1 MSFQGYLKADTQVY
15 AIIGPAVAVGDGFTP
30 VTNLTLS
37 SADEAEI
44 IKHNTGSVTS
54 ISGGTMSAISSADGY
69 YKLTM
74 LTGYLN
80 TEGMLTVLINDDS
93 KCLPLR
99 SDFMVVNANV
109 YNSLFAAAG
118 TDYLTVDMIQLG
130 GATQS
135 ATDLKDFAD
144 AGYDPATNI
153 TNVTPSGA
161 NSSLVFYPNGYIVI
175 YFTNAGS
182 PATGLTVTL
191 DVYNV
196 VTAQK
201 ALNGVSASEI
211 GGGFYYY
218 NFSNF
223 DNDKIY
229 AAVADGS
236 ATLGNYDRYPVGY
249 SGSIGSINKTKIGLD
264 NMYFNIRDLKTK

>member
-15 AIIGPAVAVGDGFTP
+15 AIIGPAVAVADGFTP

-37 SADEAEI
+37 AADEAEI
-44 IKHNTGSVTS
+44 IKHNTGAVTS

-74 LTGYLN
+74 LTSYLT

-99 SDFMVVNANV
+99 SDFMIVNANV

-118 TDYLTVDMIQLG
+118 TDYLTVA
-130 GATQS
+130 AT
-135 ATDLKDFAD
+135 
-144 AGYDPATNI
+144 GN
-153 TNVTPSGA
+153 N
-161 NSSLVFYPNGYIVI
+161 NSISFYPSGYIVA
-175 YFTNAGS
+175 YFVNSGV
-182 PATGLTVTL
+182 PATGLTVTV
-191 DVYNV
+191 DVYNITTALLALDG
-196 VTAQK
+196 VTM
-201 ALNGVSASEI
+201 SEI
-211 GGGFYYY
+211 GGGLYSY
-218 NFSNF
+218 NFSGF

-249 SGSIGSINKTKIGLD
+249 SGNIGTINKSKTALD
-264 NMYFNIRDLKTK
+264 NMYLNIRDLTTKFVRSK